1 MITPKFS
8 LRQDAAFV
16 YAEIHAPHIKAT
28 DVEFVID
35 GATFTLH
42 CKPYFLKL
50 NFEQQLVQDG
60 RETASYNIDAGLM
73 TCTLPKAEPEQ
84 HFDNLDMITKLL
96 TCSARPS
103 ARAAAHPPG
112 IEVVGG
118 DADSDGD
125 DEWYKQPFRHCI
137 FVTLQRRYKQ
147 PFPVAQSAAAAL
159 DAAAADGD
167 DIRILDRS
175 SRYGFGS
182 KYSGLFAD
190 VEGDMD
196 VLAGSSFDAC
206 SSSERRRQ
214 RVAQEEAAFDL
225 DACVKLFRKCII
237 VTS

>member
-60 RETASYNIDAGLM
+60 RETASYNIDAGLL

-103 ARAAAHPPG
+103 ARAAAHSPG

-125 DEWYKQPFRHCI
+125 DEWYKQPF
-137 FVTLQRRYKQ
+137 
-147 PFPVAQSAAAAL
+147 PAAQAPAAAL
-159 DAAAADGD
+159 DISAADGD
-167 DIRILDRS
+167 DIRIFERS

-196 VLAGSSFDAC
+196 VLAGKSFDAC

-237 VTS
+237 VTSGAGT